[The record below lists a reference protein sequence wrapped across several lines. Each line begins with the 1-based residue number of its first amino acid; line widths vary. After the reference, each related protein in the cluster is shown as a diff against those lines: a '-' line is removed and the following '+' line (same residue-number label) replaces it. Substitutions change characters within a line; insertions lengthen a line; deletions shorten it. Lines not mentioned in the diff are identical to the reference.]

1 MSEISKL
8 YIYGDP
14 NSMYSLEFWQQRAKE
29 YNEKIKKSI
38 GGR

>member
-14 NSMYSLEFWQQRAKE
+14 DDIYSLEFWKQRAKE